1 MEGFVEN
8 LCSINEF
15 VENIRVDKFLY
26 NTDAMVKAVS
36 ELYSLVFS
44 YLSRVMD
51 WIMKKRRTRLIASFN
66 ENLPE
71 RFESVIKQISSSAE
85 KIRNLAQ
92 QSSRAEVRYHRQE
105 TESAHWDMMIRF
117 HGVEARQA
125 EMMHKLEAI
134 EEYRRQ
140 ESRYQRQ
147 LGHDVKSFLE
157 ENFRRERTT
166 QYSLKPVSP
175 DQLEVFAQT
184 GLPLEKLNQ
193 SMSSPR
199 PPVGLNDQVYLNAS
213 SQTCA

>member
-26 NTDAMVKAVS
+26 NTDAMIKAVS

-44 YLSRVMD
+44 YLSRVMG

-66 ENLPE
+66 ESLPE
-71 RFESVIKQISSSAE
+71 RFESVIKQISSSAD
-85 KIRNLAQ
+85 KIRNIAQ

-105 TESAHWDMMIRF
+105 SENAHWDMMIRF
-117 HGVEARQA
+117 HGVEERQA

-140 ESRYQRQ
+140 ESRYQRK

-157 ENFRRERTT
+157 ENFRRERMT

-175 DQLEVFAQT
+175 NQLEVFAQS
-184 GLPLEKLNQ
+184 GLQLEKLNQ
-193 SMSSPR
+193 SMSSLR
-199 PPVGLNDQVYLNAS
+199 PLFGLND
-213 SQTCA
+213 